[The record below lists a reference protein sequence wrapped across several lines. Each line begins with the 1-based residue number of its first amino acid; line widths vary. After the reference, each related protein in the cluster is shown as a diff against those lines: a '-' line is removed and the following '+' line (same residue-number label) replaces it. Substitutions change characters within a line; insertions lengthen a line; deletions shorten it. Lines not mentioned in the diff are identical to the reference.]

1 MKKASISKFLNDE
14 KEIVYQTYYIMD
26 NGEYSFFPD
35 LEFSGRMRKE
45 HCLVFDNLENAINTI
60 LQYGYVLAG
69 FDDCA
74 KG

>member
-1 MKKASISKFLNDE
+1 
-14 KEIVYQTYYIMD
+14 MD

-45 HCLVFDNLENAINTI
+45 HCLVFDNLESAINTI
-60 LQYGYVLAG
+60 LKYGYVLAG
-69 FDDCA
+69 FDDYT